1 MKRSLL
7 AVAMVFTLG
16 SYTIPGK
23 SRALRMGAG
32 IADPGAACGQ
42 LSGCYV
48 CSVLVY
54 CWSCLNTL
62 PGGSG
67 GPICISE
74 CGSCHVMGVYST
86 PGGHGGFDDDDDED
100 VREKAGSTS
109 SSATPSKLRLPLKAS
124 TITQIAAQ
132 YPQLGIALAKINR
145 EGGFMDMPSRMYVT
159 PIQLTDEDVD
169 VALAPGF
176 TLPAEYEKQLN
187 ARAKT
192 VNEQIVK
199 GEVKPVIYDIR
210 PRGFDSEHPTVR
222 IKVKQGFQSDPPYI
236 ALVLKF
242 SLPSAQ
248 IEASETTQSIA
259 DAQWELLK

>member
-74 CGSCHVMGVYST
+74 CGSCHVMGVYCVIRSK
-86 PGGHGGFDDDDDED
+86 P
-100 VREKAGSTS
+100 AGKSGANRPLNPVGNRPFFGVFS
-109 SSATPSKLRLPLKAS
+109 ERVAGLLERVAGLPE
-124 TITQIAAQ
+124 TM
-132 YPQLGIALAKINR
+132 G
-145 EGGFMDMPSRMYVT
+145 D
-159 PIQLTDEDVD
+159 
-169 VALAPGF
+169 
-176 TLPAEYEKQLN
+176 LP
-187 ARAKT
+187 
-192 VNEQIVK
+192 
-199 GEVKPVIYDIR
+199 
-210 PRGFDSEHPTVR
+210 
-222 IKVKQGFQSDPPYI
+222 
-236 ALVLKF
+236 
-242 SLPSAQ
+242 
-248 IEASETTQSIA
+248 
-259 DAQWELLK
+259 